1 MSEVDD
7 VPCSAVLLELLR
19 SRESVIVDKRH
30 VDERSL
36 CGLLTAALNESP
48 ALANE
53 CLGLKGRQY
62 FRDGTNKEPDILGY
76 EQDDQKVSLIE
87 VKTGLNLFNWSSG
100 KDQLTR
106 YRESSAAIRSV
117 NRVLVLPARL
127 AESIRADNMDKID
140 RNRADHVNIP
150 YDEIHAHWRMVT
162 WERIGDWLSTNIRP
176 DSRVEPVLPAILAL
190 LRVR

>member
-1 MSEVDD
+1 M
-7 VPCSAVLLELLR
+7 
-19 SRESVIVDKRH
+19 
-30 VDERSL
+30 
-36 CGLLTAALNESP
+36 
-48 ALANE
+48 
-53 CLGLKGRQY
+53 
-62 FRDGTNKEPDILGY
+62 
-76 EQDDQKVSLIE
+76 
-87 VKTGLNLFNWSSG
+87 
-100 KDQLTR
+100 
-106 YRESSAAIRSV
+106 
-117 NRVLVLPARL
+117 NRVLELPARL